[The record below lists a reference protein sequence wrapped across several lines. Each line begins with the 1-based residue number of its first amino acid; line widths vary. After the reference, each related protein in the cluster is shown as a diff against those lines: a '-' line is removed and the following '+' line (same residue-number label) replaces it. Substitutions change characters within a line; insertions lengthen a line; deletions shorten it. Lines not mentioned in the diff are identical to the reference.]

1 MKVGTT
7 LGKMSEGKFNYA
19 IKKRG
24 SWMIQSKLLFCRR
37 MTEMMKMTK
46 MTKMTEMRE
55 RVLFMCEVVLSDYG

>member
-1 MKVGTT
+1 
-7 LGKMSEGKFNYA
+7 MSEGKFNYA
-19 IKKRG
+19 IKQRG

-46 MTKMTEMRE
+46 MTKMRE